1 MKRLLAICLSFIL
14 LLSLA
19 GCAGRDSEADTA
31 AGGVQ
36 DTQADKGLD
45 VMGENVTYDPNH
57 LVNNGD
63 PISIDWWVW
72 ASEDMFRGIAD
83 MYEEIHPN
91 VTINIINNP

>member
-1 MKRLLAICLSFIL
+1 MKKLTALLLAGVMIF
-14 LLSLA
+14 SLGA
-19 GCAGRDSEADTA
+19 CQGEESRGNDQQGTA
-31 AGGVQ
+31 
-36 DTQADKGLD
+36 DTQAYKGLE
-45 VMGENVTYDPNH
+45 VMGDNVKYDPNH
-57 LVNNGD
+57 LVNDGE